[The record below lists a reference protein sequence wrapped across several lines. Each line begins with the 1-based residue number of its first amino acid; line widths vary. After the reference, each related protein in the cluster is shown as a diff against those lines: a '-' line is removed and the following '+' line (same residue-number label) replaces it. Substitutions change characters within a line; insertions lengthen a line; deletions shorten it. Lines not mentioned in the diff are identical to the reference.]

1 MTVPSLSFRLAVGT
15 LTLAV
20 ILGAPASAAPPEP
33 ATVVETFHATLLQ
46 VMKDAKTLG
55 YEGRYRALAPAIEK
69 AFHLRSMSRMVAGR
83 RNWKR
88 FTAAEKDDFAA
99 AFSDLVVATYAH
111 RFDGY
116 SGQSFRVLETASLR
130 PGTVL
135 VKTRLEGTQRIR
147 PRRRNTKLNY
157 LVRRFDDG
165 WRAIDIYLKGS
176 ISEVTIKR
184 SEYSTILRKRGVKGL
199 VKEIRKKVA
208 SLKAEDGMKPAPP
221 PRDRNS

>member
-1 MTVPSLSFRLAVGT
+1 MTVPSLSFRSAVGT
-15 LTLAV
+15 LTLAA
-20 ILGAPASAAPPEP
+20 LLAAPASAAPPEP
-33 ATVVETFHATLLQ
+33 AQIVGTFHATLLQ
-46 VMKDAKTLG
+46 VMKDAEALG

-69 AFHLRSMSRMVAGR
+69 AFHLRSMSRTVAGR

-88 FTAAEKDDFAA
+88 FSTAEKDDFAS

-116 SGQSFRVLETASLR
+116 SGQSFRFLETTSLR

-135 VKTRLEGTQRIR
+135 VKTRIDGTQQIR

-176 ISEVTIKR
+176 ISEVTTKR
-184 SEYSTILRKRGVKGL
+184 SEYSTILRKRGVEGL
-199 VKEIRKKVA
+199 VKAIRKKVA
-208 SLKAEDGMKPAPP
+208 SLKAEDATSPAPSP
-221 PRDRNS
+221 EDRDS